1 MDAASSSI
9 SSLPSTKYDAFIS
22 FRGED
27 TRKNFVSFLE
37 AAFQREKIDV
47 YIDYRLKKG
56 YDIGRALFK
65 AIEESMLSVVIF
77 SKNYATSKWCLD
89 ELLKIVDCMKK
100 NKQVIIPVFYKAN
113 PSNVRKQRGSYA
125 KAFANHV
132 RDAIYSTWKHRGR
145 YAKYIRDRRK
155 NKKICSRPPNQN
167 FQKKMRRIKK
177 WRTALTDIANIAGFH
192 SRIYR
197 DENACV
203 EDVLR
208 DVLGKLSVLIGHDSE
223 SGLVGINKQIEAI
236 EKLSS
241 EYSTIDCNIFGIW
254 GPSGIGKTT
263 IANELYYKH
272 QSKFEG
278 WYFAANVREKW
289 EKSTEKDDL
298 RNDLVSHILPLTRA
312 KILTPDLPLLTKK
325 RLGRKKVLIVLD
337 DVNMKKQIEYLIG
350 RDSVWFRPGSVI
362 IVTTTNKQIIKDC
375 TAEYEVTKLNSDDDL
390 ELFSFHAFKT
400 KAPPDYH
407 KEISKMAVSYAKG
420 NPRALEMLGS
430 SFSWCENIEEWKA
443 AFKKLKEKAP
453 KVEQMKEVCSQN
465 EELARFFQVEMH
477 GFGSRIDGHKL
488 QRSGGLQ
495 TKTGLCAAP
504 QPPDFTVGLDL
515 HVPKLRRQ
523 LLKVGSSVIVL
534 TGVGGL
540 GKTTLAKTLCW
551 DDDVKDK
558 FKDNIFF
565 LTFPKIPN
573 LEMIAQNL
581 FQHLGYEVPLFLSP
595 EDVVHKMENLLRDIG
610 EPILLVLDDVWS
622 GSESI
627 IKKLQLTLPD
637 YKILVTSRFAF
648 QGFGNPYYLESLTTK
663 DATDLFHHVV
673 SQPDRN
679 DNTREYKNLVG
690 KVVKLCGNFPMVLKL
705 VGGSLRGQPI
715 AIWDTMLKQW
725 SKLGKFALDDNANLL
740 DKLGELLEV
749 LGTEEIIKECFM
761 DLSLFPEDQ
770 KIPAAAL
777 IDMWVELHEL
787 DEDDGDVR
795 IYINKLTTRN
805 LADIVVTR
813 RLADDLDNYYNYHF
827 ITQHDLLR
835 EVAIK
840 TNNSVSVDT
849 RKRLIVEFS
858 EKNLPERWTEETPQS
873 SDRRLLQDCLP
884 LSWTSGTEETPQ
896 QSSVRRLLQDCLPIC
911 WTEDKPQKN
920 IARRLSISIG
930 ENFNPSSC
938 NIEFTEVVV
947 LVLNLRTKNY
957 GLPDFMKNKKEM
969 EKVKVLIVTNYDS
982 LLAKLENLNLL
993 RFLINLRRMRL
1004 EKVSIPFFVELKK
1017 LKKLSLFMCSVNQAF
1032 GSSSHRI
1039 SKSLPNLEEMNV
1051 DYCND
1056 VVNLPEWLCDIIFLT
1071 KLSITN
1077 CHKLS
1082 SLPEQ
1087 ISKLENLEVLRLN
1100 SCTDLEE
1107 LPDSISSLHRLS
1119 ILDISYCVSL
1129 RKLPDNFGDLHG
1141 LRKVYMNCCGRIW
1154 ELPSS
1159 ITDLE
1164 QERLDIICDEEAAAL
1179 WEIWK
1184 LVRGNLN
1191 IMVSKLDI
1199 NLNWL
1204 QRRFPKVSFF

>member
-37 AAFQREKIDV
+37 AAFEREKIDV

-132 RDAIYSTWKHRGR
+132 RDAIYSTWKHRGS

-177 WRTALTDIANIAGFH
+177 WRKALTDIANIAGFH
-192 SRIYR
+192 SQIYR

-203 EDVLR
+203 EDVVR

-223 SGLVGINKQIEAI
+223 SGLVGINKRIEAI

-241 EYSTIDCNIFGIW
+241 GYSTIDCNIFGIW

-350 RDSVWFRPGSVI
+350 RESVWFPPGSVI

-648 QGFGNPYYLESLTTK
+648 QGFGNPYYLESLTTE
-663 DATDLFHHVV
+663 DATTLFHHVV
-673 SQPDRN
+673 QQPGIN
-679 DNTREYKNLVG
+679 DNTKEYKNLVG
-690 KVVKLCGNFPMVLKL
+690 KIVKLCGNFPMVLKL

-805 LADIVVTR
+805 LADILVTR
-813 RLADDLDNYYNYHF
+813 RLADDLDKYYNYHF

-840 TNNSVSVDT
+840 KNNSVSVYE

-858 EKNLPERWTEETPQS
+858 ENSFPEWWTEETSQKS
-873 SDRRLLQDCLP
+873 S
-884 LSWTSGTEETPQ
+884 
-896 QSSVRRLLQDCLPIC
+896 
-911 WTEDKPQKN
+911 
-920 IARRLSISIG
+920 ARRLSISTG
-930 ENFNPSSC
+930 EDFKPSSC
-938 NIEFTEVVV
+938 NIEFTEVEV

-957 GLPDFMKNKKEM
+957 SLPGFMKKKKNKKKM
-969 EKVKVLIVTNYDS
+969 EKVKVLIVTNYHSS
-982 LLAKLENLNLL
+982 LAEFKRLKRLRSLPNLK
-993 RFLINLRRMRL
+993 RMRL
-1004 EKVSIPFFVELKK
+1004 EKVSVPFFVKLEK
-1017 LKKLSLFMCSVNQAF
+1017 LKKLSLFMCNVRNAF
-1032 GSSSHRI
+1032 EIAPDHI
-1039 SKSLPNLEEMNV
+1039 SEALPNLVEMNV

-1056 VVNLPEWLCDIIFLT
+1056 VVSLPEGLCDITSLK

-1082 SLPEQ
+1082 SLPGH
-1087 ISKLENLEVLRLN
+1087 IRKLKNLEVLRLN

-1107 LPDSISSLHRLS
+1107 LPESIRSLHNLS
-1119 ILDISYCVSL
+1119 ILDVSYCVSL
-1129 RKLPDNFGDLHG
+1129 KNLPENFGKLRG
-1141 LRKVYMNCCGRIW
+1141 LKKVYRNCCTRIW

-1159 ITDLE
+1159 ITKLK
-1164 QERLDIICDEEAAAL
+1164 QLDDVICDEEIAAL

-1184 LVRGNLN
+1184 PILVKDLN
-1191 IMVSKLDI
+1191 IVVPKLDF